1 MIQTK
6 TLPIDAVHPY
16 ENNPRENDGA
26 VDAVAASIREFGFKV
41 PLVVTTDGEI
51 ICGHTRHKAAQKLGL
66 KEIPCI
72 IADDLTP
79 EKIKAFRLAD
89 NRVGELAQWDI
100 PALAVEIEEL
110 QALGVDDLADYGFDT
125 SDGWWKQAAW
135 KKAEKFCNLKIRVKC
150 NGHDDFRSC
159 TFFETNKK
167 GKGTDIAK
175 IKENPNNVP
184 IFVNCF
190 VDFLNK
196 MFGENLKAGNFCVM
210 TTPRRRHKTG
220 LHFATE
226 ISRSVAKELGL
237 NFYADAF
244 SAKDRNRI
252 EPEFLLETV
261 PDEACVLILDDIV
274 TTGETA
280 RACRRLLIDAGKV
293 VFFVAAIRN
302 NN

>member
-89 NRVGELAQWDI
+89 NKVSELASWDI
-100 PALAVEIEEL
+100 SALCCELEDL
-110 QALGVDDLADYGFDT
+110 QAMGVDNLDAYGFDL
-125 SDGWWKQAAW
+125 SPDFWKQAAW
-135 KKAEKFCNLKIRVKC
+135 KKAEKFCDLKIRIKC
-150 NGHDDFRSC
+150 NGHDDFRSV
-159 TFFETNKK
+159 TFFETNRK

-175 IKENPNNVP
+175 IKENPDNVAT
-184 IFVNCF
+184 FASCF

-196 MFGENLKAGNFCVM
+196 MLGENLARGNFCVM
-210 TTPRRRHKTG
+210 TTPRRRHKDG
-220 LHFATE
+220 FHFATE
-226 ISRSVAKELGL
+226 ISRAVAAELSL

-261 PDEACVLILDDIV
+261 PDEACVLLLDDIV
-274 TTGETA
+274 TTAETA